1 MKKLLLTTVLAILV
15 VAATAQET
23 RKTFC
28 EIVGTGK
35 VLSSKVKIQI
45 DFGQKTSYFG
55 KYKTFM
61 VDESGKKIEFNSMV
75 DAMNYLAKFRWK
87 FEQAYAVTVGGE
99 NVYHWLLS
107 KDIVSDDEIR
117 EGIITQKDFEDMEKA
132 AMEENNNEEG
142 EKKVPLFMRN
152 MKKESEEDSEV
163 QKRYEP

>member
-1 MKKLLLTTVLAILV
+1 MKKLLLITVLAILV

-75 DAMNYLAKFRWK
+75 DAMNY
-87 FEQAYAVTVGGE
+87 
-99 NVYHWLLS
+99 
-107 KDIVSDDEIR
+107 
-117 EGIITQKDFEDMEKA
+117 
-132 AMEENNNEEG
+132 
-142 EKKVPLFMRN
+142 
-152 MKKESEEDSEV
+152 
-163 QKRYEP
+163 

>member
-55 KYKTFM
+55 KY
-61 VDESGKKIEFNSMV
+61 
-75 DAMNYLAKFRWK
+75 
-87 FEQAYAVTVGGE
+87 
-99 NVYHWLLS
+99 
-107 KDIVSDDEIR
+107 
-117 EGIITQKDFEDMEKA
+117 
-132 AMEENNNEEG
+132 
-142 EKKVPLFMRN
+142 
-152 MKKESEEDSEV
+152 
-163 QKRYEP
+163 

>member
-15 VAATAQET
+15 IAATAQEP

-28 EIVGTGK
+28 EIIGTGK

-61 VDESGKKIEFNSMV
+61 VDESGKEIEFNSMV

-87 FEQAYAVTVGGE
+87 FEQAYVVTNE
-99 NVYHWLLS
+99 NTNQNIYHWLLS
-107 KDIVSDDEIR
+107 KDIVSDDVFR
-117 EGIITQKDFEDMEKA
+117 T
-132 AMEENNNEEG
+132 
-142 EKKVPLFMRN
+142 
-152 MKKESEEDSEV
+152 S
-163 QKRYEP
+163 